1 MSAHPTTAIDIAKLL
16 AADNVST
23 ADRIWSVDF
32 EAKMPA
38 ELITEEDL
46 KCPDCGEVHDPSLEN
61 ARVVADTITVLGGP
75 DAQVSVD
82 WVREYILNRELEA
95 GLHMTDFV
103 LTGIKLLAAAEV
115 VECSITRTIPPLPS
129 RVFMLW
135 RCLLT
140 CSAIRHSINFS
151 QS

>member
-23 ADRIWSVDF
+23 ADRIWAVDF

-46 KCPDCGEVHDPSLEN
+46 KCSDCGEVHDPSLEN
-61 ARVVADTITVLGGP
+61 ARVVADTIAVLGGP

-82 WVREYILNRELEA
+82 RVREYILNRELEA
-95 GLHMTDFV
+95 GLRMTDFV
-103 LTGIKLLAAAEV
+103 LTGVKLRAAAEV
-115 VECSITRTIPPLPS
+115 V
-129 RVFMLW
+129 
-135 RCLLT
+135 
-140 CSAIRHSINFS
+140 
-151 QS
+151 

>member
-23 ADRIWSVDF
+23 ADRIWAVDF

-46 KCPDCGEVHDPSLEN
+46 NCPDCGVVHDPDIEH
-61 ARVVADTITVLGGP
+61 ARIVSDVVTILGSP
-75 DAQVSVD
+75 DAQPSVD
-82 WVREYILNRELEA
+82 RVREHILSQEVGD

-103 LTGIKLLAAAEV
+103 LTGVKLLAAAEV
-115 VECSITRTIPPLPS
+115 V
-129 RVFMLW
+129 
-135 RCLLT
+135 
-140 CSAIRHSINFS
+140 
-151 QS
+151 